1 MNHQKNI
8 RSSQYIF
15 SVVIL
20 DYKEMDDPSVDP
32 NLNAATGASITP
44 STANV
49 SLADCDTFVSYLK
62 RVCAPIL
69 DSSLENTDDIER
81 LFTDRSSIDSIK
93 KFISDPQCQTLL
105 VSKTITPKEDPSANE
120 ADSATATATANSSGD
135 TSVINSSSSPLLN
148 GVYVLSTE
156 VHYINPKMLSL
167 VVLKRGQLIES
178 DKKFHTQLRIINLV
192 DSSPYE
198 TLHAYI
204 SHVIGPYFKSY
215 VRESGKSEQ

>member
-1 MNHQKNI
+1 
-8 RSSQYIF
+8 
-15 SVVIL
+15 
-20 DYKEMDDPSVDP
+20 MDDPLVDGNP
-32 NLNAATGASITP
+32 NTPTGTINTP
-44 STANV
+44 STAIV
-49 SLADCDTFVSYLK
+49 SLADLDIFVSYLK

-69 DSSLENTDDIER
+69 DSSLENTNDIER
-81 LFTDRSSIDSIK
+81 LFSDRSSTDCIK

-120 ADSATATATANSSGD
+120 TDSTTANSAGD
-135 TSVINSSSSPLLN
+135 TSTVISSSSLLQN
-148 GVYVLSTE
+148 TIYSLSTE
-156 VHYINPKMLSL
+156 VHYMNPKMLSL

-215 VRESGKSEQ
+215 VRESGKNER

>member
-1 MNHQKNI
+1 
-8 RSSQYIF
+8 
-15 SVVIL
+15 
-20 DYKEMDDPSVDP
+20 MDDPPVDANP
-32 NLNAATGASITP
+32 NASTGNNNAP

-49 SLADCDTFVSYLK
+49 ALADLDTFVSYLK
-62 RVCAPIL
+62 RVSAPIL
-69 DSSLENTDDIER
+69 DSSLENTSDIER
-81 LFTDRSSIDSIK
+81 LFTDRSSIESIK
-93 KFISDPQCQTLL
+93 KFISDPQCQTIL

-120 ADSATATATANSSGD
+120 GDSTTTTGNAAAGDSS
-135 TSVINSSSSPLLN
+135 SINSASSTIPN
-148 GVYVLSTE
+148 GMYALSTE

-215 VRESGKSEQ
+215 VRESGKNER

>member
-1 MNHQKNI
+1 
-8 RSSQYIF
+8 
-15 SVVIL
+15 
-20 DYKEMDDPSVDP
+20 MDDPSVDTNP
-32 NLNAATGASITP
+32 NASTGNSNAP
-44 STANV
+44 STVNV
-49 SLADCDTFVSYLK
+49 ALADLDSFVGYLK

-105 VSKTITPKEDPSANE
+105 VSKTITPKEDPSSNE
-120 ADSATATATANSSGD
+120 TDPATANS
-135 TSVINSSSSPLLN
+135 TSDVSAINSSSSSLPN
-148 GVYVLSTE
+148 GMYTLSNE
-156 VHYINPKMLSL
+156 VHYMNPKMLSL

-215 VRESGKSEQ
+215 VRESGKNER

>member
-1 MNHQKNI
+1 
-8 RSSQYIF
+8 
-15 SVVIL
+15 
-20 DYKEMDDPSVDP
+20 MDDPSIDVNP
-32 NLNAATGASITP
+32 ITPSGTTNTP

-49 SLADCDTFVSYLK
+49 ALADLDTFVNYLK

-69 DSSLENTDDIER
+69 DSSLENTNDIER
-81 LFTDRSSIDSIK
+81 LFTDRASIDCIK
-93 KFISDPQCQTLL
+93 KFIRDAQCQTILI
-105 VSKTITPKEDPSANE
+105 SKTITPKEDPSSNE
-120 ADSATATATANSSGD
+120 TDPTTANASSD
-135 TSVINSSSSPLLN
+135 TSIINSSPSSSSKPD
-148 GVYVLSTE
+148 GFYTISTE

-167 VVLKRGQLIES
+167 VILKRGQLIEG

-215 VRESGKSEQ
+215 VRES

>member
-1 MNHQKNI
+1 
-8 RSSQYIF
+8 
-15 SVVIL
+15 
-20 DYKEMDDPSVDP
+20 MDDPSVDANP
-32 NLNAATGASITP
+32 NAPTGNSITP
-44 STANV
+44 STAIV
-49 SLADCDTFVSYLK
+49 SLADLDTFVGYLK
-62 RVCAPIL
+62 RVCGPIL
-69 DSSLENTDDIER
+69 DSSLENTNDIER
-81 LFTDRSSIDSIK
+81 LFNDRSSIDSIK

-120 ADSATATATANSSGD
+120 TDSATTANAIGD
-135 TSVINSSSSPLLN
+135 TLAINSSSSSLPN
-148 GVYVLSTE
+148 GMYALSTE
-156 VHYINPKMLSL
+156 VHYMNPKMLSL

-215 VRESGKSEQ
+215 VRESGKNER

>member
-1 MNHQKNI
+1 
-8 RSSQYIF
+8 
-15 SVVIL
+15 
-20 DYKEMDDPSVDP
+20 MDDPSADVNP
-32 NLNAATGASITP
+32 NASTGTSNTP

-49 SLADCDTFVSYLK
+49 SLADLDTFVNYLK

-69 DSSLENTDDIER
+69 DASLENTNDIER
-81 LFTDRSSIDSIK
+81 LFTDRASIDCIK

-105 VSKTITPKEDPSANE
+105 VSKTITPKEDPSSNE
-120 ADSATATATANSSGD
+120 SDPTTASSSGD
-135 TSVINSSSSPLLN
+135 ATQIVPSLSSSIPD
-148 GVYVLSTE
+148 GFYTLSTE

-167 VVLKRGQLIES
+167 VILKRGQLIES

-198 TLHAYI
+198 TLHAYV

-215 VRESGKSEQ
+215 VRESGKNER

>member
-1 MNHQKNI
+1 VQ
-8 RSSQYIF
+8 IF
-15 SVVIL
+15 YVIYFRL
-20 DYKEMDDPSVDP
+20 KGMDDPSVDANP
-32 NLNAATGASITP
+32 NAPTGNSNTPPAAII
-44 STANV
+44 
-49 SLADCDTFVSYLK
+49 SLADLDTFVGYLK

-69 DSSLENTDDIER
+69 DSSLENTNDIER
-81 LFTDRSSIDSIK
+81 LFTDRSSIESIK
-93 KFISDPQCQTLL
+93 KFISDPQCQTIL
-105 VSKTITPKEDPSANE
+105 VSKTITPKEDPSTIE
-120 ADSATATATANSSGD
+120 PDSTTNATGD
-135 TSVINSSSSPLLN
+135 TSATNASSSVPIGLYS
-148 GVYVLSTE
+148 LSTE

-215 VRESGKSEQ
+215 VREHGKGER

>member
-1 MNHQKNI
+1 
-8 RSSQYIF
+8 
-15 SVVIL
+15 
-20 DYKEMDDPSVDP
+20 MDATVSAVAS
-32 NLNAATGASITP
+32 AANVPVS

-49 SLADCDTFVSYLK
+49 SVADLETFVNYLK

-69 DSSLENTDDIER
+69 DSSLENTSDIER
-81 LFTDRSSIDSIK
+81 LFSDRSSIEGIK

-105 VSKTITPKEDPSANE
+105 VSKTITVKEDPSSNE
-120 ADSATATATANSSGD
+120 TDTTAGNVATD
-135 TSVINSSSSPLLN
+135 TSTVVSSSSSSLSLT
-148 GVYVLSTE
+148 GMFTLSTE

-167 VVLKRGQLIES
+167 VVLKRGQLIEN
-178 DKKFHTQLRIINLV
+178 DKKFHTQLRIINLI

-215 VRESGKSEQ
+215 VRESGKNER

>member
-1 MNHQKNI
+1 
-8 RSSQYIF
+8 
-15 SVVIL
+15 
-20 DYKEMDDPSVDP
+20 MDDPSVDANP
-32 NLNAATGASITP
+32 NASTGTNNAP

-49 SLADCDTFVSYLK
+49 SLADLDTFVSYLK

-69 DSSLENTDDIER
+69 DSSLENTSDIER
-81 LFTDRSSIDSIK
+81 LFTDRSSIESIK
-93 KFISDPQCQTLL
+93 KFISDPQCQTIL

-120 ADSATATATANSSGD
+120 ADSTATGNPAGDSS
-135 TSVINSSSSPLLN
+135 SINSASSTIPN
-148 GVYVLSTE
+148 GMYTLSTE

-215 VRESGKSEQ
+215 VRESGKSER

>member
-1 MNHQKNI
+1 
-8 RSSQYIF
+8 
-15 SVVIL
+15 
-20 DYKEMDDPSVDP
+20 MDDPSVDTNP
-32 NLNAATGASITP
+32 NASTGTNNATATAI
-44 STANV
+44 V
-49 SLADCDTFVSYLK
+49 SLADLDTFVSYLK
-62 RVCAPIL
+62 RVSAPIL
-69 DSSLENTDDIER
+69 DSSLENTSDIER
-81 LFTDRSSIDSIK
+81 LFSDRASIESIK
-93 KFISDPQCQTLL
+93 KFISDPQCQTIL

-120 ADSATATATANSSGD
+120 ADPTTTAGNATGDSTAITVPSATT
-135 TSVINSSSSPLLN
+135 VN
-148 GVYVLSTE
+148 GMYALSTE

-215 VRESGKSEQ
+215 VRESGKNER

>member
-1 MNHQKNI
+1 
-8 RSSQYIF
+8 
-15 SVVIL
+15 
-20 DYKEMDDPSVDP
+20 MDDPLVDANP
-32 NLNAATGASITP
+32 NAPTGNSNTP

-49 SLADCDTFVSYLK
+49 SLADVDTFVTYLK

-69 DSSLENTDDIER
+69 DSSLENTNDIER
-81 LFTDRSSIDSIK
+81 LFSDRASIDGIK

-105 VSKTITPKEDPSANE
+105 VSKTITPKEDPSSNE
-120 ADSATATATANSSGD
+120 VDPTTGNAAGDSSVVNPSS
-135 TSVINSSSSPLLN
+135 TSVPIGL
-148 GVYVLSTE
+148 YTLSTE
-156 VHYINPKMLSL
+156 VHYMNPKMLSL

-215 VRESGKSEQ
+215 VRESGKNER

>member
-1 MNHQKNI
+1 
-8 RSSQYIF
+8 
-15 SVVIL
+15 
-20 DYKEMDDPSVDP
+20 MDDPSVDA
-32 NLNAATGASITP
+32 NVSAVAAANVPVS

-49 SLADCDTFVSYLK
+49 SLADLETFVNYLK

-69 DSSLENTDDIER
+69 DSSLENTSDIER
-81 LFTDRSSIDSIK
+81 LFSDRSSIEGIK

-105 VSKTITPKEDPSANE
+105 VSKTITVKEDPSSNETDTTAANVV
-120 ADSATATATANSSGD
+120 TD
-135 TSVINSSSSPLLN
+135 TSTVVSSSLSPLSLT
-148 GVYVLSTE
+148 GMFTLSTE

-167 VVLKRGQLIES
+167 VVLKRGQLIEN
-178 DKKFHTQLRIINLV
+178 DKKFHTQLRIINLI

-215 VRESGKSEQ
+215 VRESGKNER

>member
-1 MNHQKNI
+1 
-8 RSSQYIF
+8 
-15 SVVIL
+15 
-20 DYKEMDDPSVDP
+20 MDDPPVDTNP
-32 NLNAATGASITP
+32 NASTGTNNATSAVI
-44 STANV
+44 V
-49 SLADCDTFVSYLK
+49 SLADLDTFVSYLK
-62 RVCAPIL
+62 RVSAPIL
-69 DSSLENTDDIER
+69 DSSLENTSDIER
-81 LFTDRSSIDSIK
+81 LFSDRTSIESIK
-93 KFISDPQCQTLL
+93 KFISDPQCQTIL

-120 ADSATATATANSSGD
+120 VDPTTAGNATGDSTAITASAATTANGM
-135 TSVINSSSSPLLN
+135 
-148 GVYVLSTE
+148 YALSTE

-215 VRESGKSEQ
+215 VRESGKNER

>member
-1 MNHQKNI
+1 
-8 RSSQYIF
+8 
-15 SVVIL
+15 
-20 DYKEMDDPSVDP
+20 MDTNP
-32 NLNAATGASITP
+32 NAPTGNSNTP
-44 STANV
+44 STVNV
-49 SLADCDTFVSYLK
+49 ALADLDTFVGYLK

-105 VSKTITPKEDPSANE
+105 VSKTITPKEDPSSNE
-120 ADSATATATANSSGD
+120 TDPTTANSTGD
-135 TSVINSSSSPLLN
+135 VSAINSSLLLIPN
-148 GVYVLSTE
+148 GMYTLSTE
-156 VHYINPKMLSL
+156 VHYMNPKMLSL

-215 VRESGKSEQ
+215 VRESGKNER

>member
-1 MNHQKNI
+1 
-8 RSSQYIF
+8 
-15 SVVIL
+15 
-20 DYKEMDDPSVDP
+20 MDDPSVDANP
-32 NLNAATGASITP
+32 NASTGTNNAP
-44 STANV
+44 STVNV
-49 SLADCDTFVSYLK
+49 ALADLDTFVSYLK

-69 DSSLENTDDIER
+69 DSSLENTSDIER
-81 LFTDRSSIDSIK
+81 LFTDRSSIESIK
-93 KFISDPQCQTLL
+93 KFISDPQCQTIL

-120 ADSATATATANSSGD
+120 ADPTTAGNATGDSTATNASSATTT
-135 TSVINSSSSPLLN
+135 N
-148 GVYVLSTE
+148 GLYALSTE

-215 VRESGKSEQ
+215 VRESGKNER

>member
-1 MNHQKNI
+1 
-8 RSSQYIF
+8 
-15 SVVIL
+15 
-20 DYKEMDDPSVDP
+20 MDDPSVDANP
-32 NLNAATGASITP
+32 NASTGNSNAP
-44 STANV
+44 STVNV
-49 SLADCDTFVSYLK
+49 ALADLDTFVGYLK

-105 VSKTITPKEDPSANE
+105 VSKTITPKEDPSSNE
-120 ADSATATATANSSGD
+120 TDPATANSTGD
-135 TSVINSSSSPLLN
+135 VSVINSSSSSLPN
-148 GVYVLSTE
+148 GMYTLSNE
-156 VHYINPKMLSL
+156 VHYMNPKMLSL

-215 VRESGKSEQ
+215 VRESGKNER